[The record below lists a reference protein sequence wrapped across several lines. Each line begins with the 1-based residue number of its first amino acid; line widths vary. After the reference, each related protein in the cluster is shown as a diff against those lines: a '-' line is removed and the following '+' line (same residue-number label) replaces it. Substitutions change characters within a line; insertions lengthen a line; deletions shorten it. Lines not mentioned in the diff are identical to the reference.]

1 MNLINKLC
9 HVGDDA
15 HSLEV
20 DIVTAHS
27 MFAKLFEPIQLG
39 RMEVKNRV
47 VMAPVATPLWSGDG
61 TASERLRDF
70 FKARADGGV
79 GLIILGATLVS
90 PGPLQRIDDDKFIPG
105 LRQVVASLHDA
116 GAKAALQ
123 LYHLGAVEAMY
134 SPEKGDQSL
143 APSGLPAYPGGP
155 NCKEMTTAEI
165 RGVVQSFALAAE
177 RAKQAGFDAV
187 ELHAAH
193 GYLIAQFISPL
204 FNKRTDG
211 YGGDVTRRGRFVL
224 EIVKAIKAEC
234 GKDYPVIVRVSGEEY
249 EEGGVKIGDTKLL
262 ACLLEEAGADAIHIS
277 YGTQVSPVPLSLAP
291 ACYPEGVLVHLAEQV
306 KSVVNIPVIAV
317 GKIKSPH
324 FAEKVLQDGK
334 ADLIAL
340 GRALLAD
347 PEWPKKAEA
356 GALADIRP
364 CIGCN
369 YCLLGMIDEP
379 IGIKCTVNA
388 AVGRE
393 EEYRIRK
400 AEQRKKVV
408 AVGGGPAGMEA
419 SRVAALRGHEVML
432 YEKQGQ
438 LGGQLLLARIPP
450 YKDDMEELR
459 DYLINQLGRLSI
471 DIRLGEEFRVEELNG
486 IRPDVVI
493 LATGVIPFVPEIP
506 GIDGENVL
514 TVEEVLSGREVG
526 ERVVVIGG
534 ELVGCETAEF
544 LADRGKKVTIMRRGK
559 EMATRLEPMTR
570 SLLMRRLR
578 QKGVEMVVGVRAYE
592 QITERK
598 LVFVNEHGLKES
610 REFDTLVLA
619 CGALADD
626 KLLQELGAKVAE
638 IRMVGDCV
646 KPRNL
651 LSAIHEGAAVARQI

>member
-47 VMAPVATPLWSGDG
+47 VMAPVATPFWSGDG

-70 FKARADGGV
+70 CKARADGGV

-105 LRQVVASLHDA
+105 FRQVVASLHDA

-165 RGVVQSFALAAE
+165 RGVVQAFALAAE

-234 GKDYPVIVRVSGEEY
+234 GHDYPVIVRVSGEEY
-249 EEGGVKIGDTKLL
+249 EEGGVKIEDTKLL
-262 ACLLEEAGADAIHIS
+262 ACLLEEAGAAAVHIS

-306 KSVVNIPVIAV
+306 KSVVNVPVIAV
-317 GKIKSPH
+317 GKIKTPH
-324 FAEKVLQDGK
+324 FAETVLQDGK

-369 YCLLGMIDEP
+369 YCLQGMIDEP

-432 YEKQGQ
+432 YEKQDQ

-506 GIDGENVL
+506 GIDRENVL

-592 QITERK
+592 QITERE

>member
-1 MNLINKLC
+1 MNSITKLC
-9 HVGDDA
+9 HAGDGA

-20 DIVTAHS
+20 YIVTAHS

-39 RMEVKNRV
+39 KMEVKNRI
-47 VMAPVATPLWSGDG
+47 VMAPMATPLWSGDG

-70 FKARADGGV
+70 CKARADAGV
-79 GLIILGATLVS
+79 GLVIVGATLVS
-90 PGPLQRIDDDKFIPG
+90 PGLLQRIDDDKFIPG
-105 LRQVVASLHDA
+105 FRQLVASLHDA

-123 LYHLGAVEAMY
+123 LYHMGAVEAMY
-134 SPEKGDQSL
+134 SPEKGDQSI

-165 RGVVQSFALAAE
+165 HDVVDAFALAGK

-204 FNKRTDG
+204 FNKRTDE
-211 YGGDVTRRGRFVL
+211 YGGDVTRRCRFVL
-224 EIVKAIKAEC
+224 EIVKGIKAEC
-234 GKDYPVIVRVSGEEY
+234 GHDYPVIVRVSGEEY
-249 EEGGVKIGDTKLL
+249 EEGGIKIGDTKLL
-262 ACLLEEAGADAIHIS
+262 ARLLEEAGAAAVHVS
-277 YGTQVSPVPLSLAP
+277 HGTQVSPVPLSLAP
-291 ACYPEGVLVHLAEQV
+291 ACYPEGVLVYLAEQV
-306 KSVVNIPVIAV
+306 KSAVNIPVIAV

-340 GRALLAD
+340 GRALIAD
-347 PEWPKKAEA
+347 PEWLKKAEA

-369 YCLLGMIDEP
+369 YCMQGMIDEP
-379 IGIKCTVNA
+379 MGVKCTVNA

-400 AEQRKKVV
+400 AEQRKKVIV
-408 AVGGGPAGMEA
+408 VGGGPAGMEA

-432 YEKQGQ
+432 YEKQGE

-450 YKDDMEELR
+450 YKGDMEELR
-459 DYLINQLGRLSI
+459 KYLVNQLGRLGI
-471 DIRLGEEFRVEELNG
+471 DMRLGEEFRVEELDR

-493 LATGVIPFVPEIP
+493 LATGVIPFVPQIP

-514 TVEEVLSGREVG
+514 TAEEVLSGREVG

-534 ELVGCETAEF
+534 ELVGCETAEY
-544 LADRGKKVTIMRRGK
+544 LADKGKKVTIMRRGK
-559 EMATRLEPMTR
+559 EMATSIEPMAR
-570 SLLMRRLR
+570 PLLLGRLNE
-578 QKGVEMVVGVRAYE
+578 KGVEMVVGVRAYE
-592 QITERK
+592 QITERE
-598 LVFVNEHGLKES
+598 LVFINEHGLKES

-626 KLLQELGAKVAE
+626 KLLQELNAKVTE

-651 LSAIHEGAAVARQI
+651 SSAIREGAAVARQI

>member
-1 MNLINKLC
+1 
-9 HVGDDA
+9 
-15 HSLEV
+15 
-20 DIVTAHS
+20 

-47 VMAPVATPLWSGDG
+47 VMAPVATPFWSGDG

-70 FKARADGGV
+70 CKARADGGV
-79 GLIILGATLVS
+79 GLIILGATLVA
-90 PGPLQRIDDDKFIPG
+90 PGLMQRIDDDKFIPG
-105 LRQVVASLHDA
+105 FRQVVASLHEA

-134 SPEKGDQSL
+134 SPERGDQAL

-155 NCKEMTTAEI
+155 NCKEMTIEEI
-165 RGVVQSFALAAE
+165 RRVVEAFALAAE

-204 FNKRTDG
+204 FNKRTDD
-211 YGGDVTRRGRFVL
+211 YGGDVTRRARFVL

-249 EEGGVKIGDTKLL
+249 EEGGVKIEDTKLL
-262 ACLLEEAGADAIHIS
+262 ARLLEEAGTAAVHIS

-291 ACYPEGVLVHLAEQV
+291 PCYPDGVLVHLAEQV
-306 KSVVNIPVIAV
+306 KSVVNVPVIAV
-317 GKIKSPH
+317 GKIKTPH
-324 FAEKVLQDGK
+324 FAEKVLQEGK

-347 PEWPKKAEA
+347 PEWAKKAEA

-369 YCLLGMIDEP
+369 YCMQGMMDEP

-388 AVGRE
+388 AAGRE

-408 AVGGGPAGMEA
+408 VVGGGPAGMEA

-432 YEKQGQ
+432 YEKQGE

-459 DYLINQLGRLSI
+459 NYLINQLGKLSI
-471 DIRLGEEFRVEELNG
+471 DMRLGEEFRVEEVNG
-486 IRPDVVI
+486 IRPDVII
-493 LATGVIPFVPEIP
+493 LATGIIPFVPEIP
-506 GIDGENVL
+506 GVDRENVL
-514 TVEEVLSGREVG
+514 GAEEVLSGCEVG
-526 ERVVVIGG
+526 ERVVVVGG

-544 LADRGKKVTIMRRGK
+544 LADGGKKVTIMRRGR
-559 EMATRLEPMTR
+559 EMATSIEPMAR
-570 SLLMRRLR
+570 ALLLRRLR
-578 QKGVEMVVGVRAYE
+578 EKGVEMVAGVQAYE
-592 QITERK
+592 RITERE
-598 LVFVNEHGLKES
+598 LVFINEHGLKDS

-619 CGALADD
+619 CGALADNSLAP
-626 KLLQELGAKVAE
+626 KLTGKDADTH
-638 IRMVGDCV
+638 IIGDCR

-651 LSAIHEGAAVARQI
+651 VSAIHEGAAVAHQI